1 MRIILSTRTQEWGGR
16 GPKNKI
22 IKVSVD
28 TSHMQPAF
36 VGTTKKKYS
45 AACWS
50 GQNVNLNPG
59 KIYL

>member
-16 GPKNKI
+16 EPKNKI

-36 VGTTKKKYS
+36 VGTTKKNMLLHVGVAKM
-45 AACWS
+45 
-50 GQNVNLNPG
+50 L
-59 KIYL
+59 I